1 MQNRI
6 ATRPPSYT
14 AVGLWAT
21 ATAAVLLALGCSS
34 SPDNTVARTPVEASD
49 FAGEAAP
56 ATSQPRVTNDDTF
69 ETIDRA
75 EALGGEDD
83 TLLNVGPPER
93 RAVDQTFASV
103 EQRGSVVVDRLVG
116 QINGRPLYASEF
128 FEPMD
133 TRFKREA
140 ERMEAREWLQMASKD
155 IERALYDQLRDEL
168 LLAEFQSTLRPEER
182 IGVLAFITSI
192 REQVVSGNLGAE
204 SLANQRLLERE
215 GRTLD
220 EKIQDIA
227 DRQFIAEQLRR
238 EIGGRVNVSYR
249 EVRQYY
255 ERNRA
260 EFNPPPVAML
270 TNVRVPARNAE
281 RIDRI
286 TSRLAA
292 GDDFFDIV
300 NDESERGRFFA
311 QEYEAELKDAPYE
324 EARLFGPDPLNN
336 AARQLSPGETTP
348 RIDFQG
354 FAWWIHLDRFDQPEG
369 KSLYEA
375 QLEIEQKLLGE
386 RQNEE
391 LERYLT
397 EIFGRGSFTDIREMQ
412 TRLLEFAALRYITD
426 PEG

>member
-1 MQNRI
+1 MADQRT
-6 ATRPPSYT
+6 ARRSTHK

-21 ATAAVLLALGCSS
+21 ATATMLCAIGCASS
-34 SPDNTVARTPVEASD
+34 NDQAAPRTQVQAGD
-49 FAGEAAP
+49 FAG
-56 ATSQPRVTNDDTF
+56 QPSGTPDNRVAQ
-69 ETIDRA
+69 ETPIESIDRT

-83 TLLNVGPPER
+83 TVLTVGSPER
-93 RAVDQTFASV
+93 RAVDQTYANV
-103 EQRGSVVVDRLVG
+103 EDRGSIVVDRLVG
-116 QINGRPLYASEF
+116 QMNGRPLYASEF

-140 ERMEAREWLQMASKD
+140 ERLGTQEWLQMASKD
-155 IERALYDQLRDEL
+155 IQAALYDQLRDEL

-260 EFNPPPVAML
+260 EFNPPPTAML
-270 TNVRVPARNAE
+270 TNVRVPARNTE

-286 TSRLAA
+286 AARLGA

-300 NDESERGRFFA
+300 NDETERGRFFA
-311 QEYEAELKDAPYE
+311 QQYEAELKDAPYS
-324 EARLFGPDPLNN
+324 EARLYGPDPLND
-336 AARQLSPGETTP
+336 AARRLAPGETTP

-354 FAWWIHLDRFDQPEG
+354 FAWWIHLERFEQPKG

-375 QLEIEQKLLGE
+375 QLEIEQKLLGD
-386 RQNEE
+386 RQTEE

-397 EIFGRGSFTDIREMQ
+397 EIFGRGSFTNIREMQ
-412 TRLLEFAALRYITD
+412 TALLEFAALRYLGQ